1 MSPHFERSNMSETTR
16 ESAFELLVSKLEKR
30 LGEDRELEPLE
41 DTRQWTGLDGL
52 PFEQSRIV
60 EEEADSVSRF
70 TGVKL
75 EYPDWSAAFVQAMIN
90 LGKYSEN
97 GRGRSNFSPKD

>member
-1 MSPHFERSNMSETTR
+1 MSETTR

-30 LGEDRELEPLE
+30 LGADKELGTFEDGRE
-41 DTRQWTGLDGL
+41 WVGMDGL

-60 EEEADSVSRF
+60 EEEGDSVSRSKKVEL
-70 TGVKL
+70 GYA
-75 EYPDWSAAFVQAMIN
+75 ERSAAFVRAMIN